1 MVDGQVDEQE
11 PLHQQEEE
19 PGQGD
24 QDEQVH
30 HPYAYG
36 PPSLDAALGTRFTGT
51 GVSWRLDDVFL
62 EAVL

>member
-30 HPYAYG
+30 HPCGG
-36 PPSLDAALGTRFTGT
+36 PPSLDAALGTLFTGT
-51 GVSWRLDDVFL
+51 GLCWRLDYVFL

>member
-30 HPYAYG
+30 HPHG
-36 PPSLDAALGTRFTGT
+36 PPSLDAALGTLFTGT
-51 GVSWRLDDVFL
+51 GLCWRLDYVFL

>member
-30 HPYAYG
+30 HPCGG
-36 PPSLDAALGTRFTGT
+36 PPSLDAALGTLFTGT
-51 GVSWRLDDVFL
+51 GIAGGLIMFF
-62 EAVL
+62 